1 MTEFKIGDVV
11 RLRTDGPNDLMLSIR
26 GFNGDWAYCE
36 SKCLNRRQWE
46 KLGDMELARPPDQQ
60 ADLEQVTNEE
70 KKQEMADFKVGD
82 IVRLKTDEPERLPLI
97 LKEFDGDGALF
108 RSECGRR
115 CTWAAFDEV
124 ELIDRRDPQTDIKQ
138 AIREVLL
145 SDEFMAKFA
154 AAWMK
159 TPLPIK
165 EYPEPGEPTKA
176 QQLAERTMKA
186 IWQTNDGGNQ

>member
-1 MTEFKIGDVV
+1 M
-11 RLRTDGPNDLMLSIR
+11 NS
-26 GFNGDWAYCE
+26 
-36 SKCLNRRQWE
+36 
-46 KLGDMELARPPDQQ
+46 
-60 ADLEQVTNEE
+60 
-70 KKQEMADFKVGD
+70 
-82 IVRLKTDEPERLPLI
+82 
-97 LKEFDGDGALF
+97 FDKD
-108 RSECGRR
+108 
-115 CTWAAFDEV
+115 
-124 ELIDRRDPQTDIKQ
+124 DIKQ